1 MQSTPL
7 QIKTDSTAGSGE
19 DINLYAYSGSGYIG
33 FISVWVGFKYTP
45 RFSLSGCG
53 YGIDFTRTPPVEDN
67 KVWTI
72 RKTDS
77 AVTIECNGVELVDF
91 KFAERGGE
99 CAYSWGQQV
108 QQIKFASSD
117 TASDSYRAEPSNS
130 NSDTNSDTGKI
141 NGKING
147 N

>member
-7 QIKTDSTAGSGE
+7 QIKTDSTAGSW
-19 DINLYAYSGSGYIG
+19 DNIWVHAFSGSSY
-33 FISVWVGFKYTP
+33 VGLIAVRVGSNPP
-45 RFSLSGCG
+45 RFSLSGCS
-53 YGIDFTRTPPVEDN
+53 GIEFTPPVEDE

-72 RKTDS
+72 SKTDS
-77 AVTIECNGVELVDF
+77 ALTIECNGVELVDF
-91 KFAERGGE
+91 KFAESSGSG
-99 CAYSWGQQV
+99 CAEKWGQQV
-108 QQIKFASSD
+108 NQIEFSSSD
-117 TASDSYRAEPSNS
+117 TASDSYRAKPSNS